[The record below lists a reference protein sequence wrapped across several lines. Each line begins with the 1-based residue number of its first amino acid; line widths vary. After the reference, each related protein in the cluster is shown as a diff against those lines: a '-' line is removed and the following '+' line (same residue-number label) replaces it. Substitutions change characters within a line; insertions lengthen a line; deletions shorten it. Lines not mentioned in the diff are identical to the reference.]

1 MLSRISQIC
10 KIITTTSL
18 ARGTWT
24 RGWFYY
30 LWILYVTS
38 IRLYSGNNE
47 SWRWYWGSY
56 SNMAPESYKREIRL
70 SGSALQVVSNF
81 SANRFHIWNDFSYVL
96 YNFADEKKQEDI
108 ENIGQTFA
116 ICLLNPADFV
126 PNYRSAPQSLLLG
139 IDPARCSLRSCMF
152 HHLRFALGDVICT
165 PSFTAHIAE
174 ASTIRHTRK

>member
-1 MLSRISQIC
+1 M
-10 KIITTTSL
+10 
-18 ARGTWT
+18 
-24 RGWFYY
+24 
-30 LWILYVTS
+30 
-38 IRLYSGNNE
+38 
-47 SWRWYWGSY
+47 
-56 SNMAPESYKREIRL
+56 KR
-70 SGSALQVVSNF
+70 
-81 SANRFHIWNDFSYVL
+81 FSYVL

-139 IDPARCSLRSCMF
+139 IDPARCSLRSCIF
-152 HHLRFALGDVICT
+152 HHLRFALGDVKCT